1 MIDEQSGPL
10 GALGSLE
17 ALLGSAGL
25 AEDLADTLDRKS
37 CCAALYQ
44 LEPVRLL
51 LGDSLHPGGLALTH
65 RLGKLVDIKGDD
77 LVLDLACG
85 SGASALA
92 AARSFHCRVMGVDL
106 GSTVVGAE
114 RLATDANMRGRA
126 SFFQGDAE
134 ALPLSDGSFD
144 AVLCECSLSLFPD
157 KAKGIAEIA
166 RLLRPGGRVG
176 ISDVT
181 VEAGCL
187 PDELKGALGQM
198 LCLAGAPSVD
208 GYRELLGAD
217 GITLI
222 HQEDASNSILGLL
235 ENIEGKIAAFR
246 MLLSLRSRPSEV
258 PDLIPQALALVEKVR
273 ALVKEGSIGYWLF
286 VAEKS
291 QC

>member
-1 MIDEQSGPL
+1 MIDEQSDAL
-10 GALGSLE
+10 GAVGSLE

-25 AEDLADTLDRKS
+25 PEDMADTWDRKS

-51 LGDSLHPGGLALTH
+51 LGDTLHPGGLALTH
-65 RLGKLVDIKGDD
+65 RLGKLIDIKRDD

-85 SGASALA
+85 SGAGALA
-92 AARSFHCRVMGVDL
+92 VARSFHCRVVGLDL

-114 RLATDANMRGRA
+114 RLARDANMRGRA
-126 SFFQGDAE
+126 TFLRGDAE
-134 ALPLSDGSFD
+134 ALPFPPGSFD

-157 KAKGIAEIA
+157 KEKGISEIA
-166 RLLRPGGRVG
+166 RLLHPGGRVG
-176 ISDVT
+176 VSDVT

-198 LCLAGAPSVD
+198 LCLAGAPPLH
-208 GYRELLGAD
+208 GYSELLGAD

-246 MLLSLRSRPSEV
+246 MLLSFQSRPDEL
-258 PDLIPQALALVEKVR
+258 PDLIPRALTLVEKVR

-286 VAEKS
+286 VAEKGPG
-291 QC
+291 